1 MVRGGGSI
9 TGMPVC
15 CEVTLRQQRC
25 STAGGAAAAC
35 RCDEMAAMVANT
47 TGLAV
52 VEASSTQLALAI
64 TLRVPTS
71 RDASDNSES
80 LGWGLRGL
88 ATGHATYRDR
98 PGAISVRG
106 LQHS

>member
-1 MVRGGGSI
+1 
-9 TGMPVC
+9 
-15 CEVTLRQQRC
+15 
-25 STAGGAAAAC
+25 
-35 RCDEMAAMVANT
+35 
-47 TGLAV
+47 
-52 VEASSTQLALAI
+52 
-64 TLRVPTS
+64 VPTS